1 MAGGIELGQA
11 YVEIMPSAKGI
22 KGKLTEVMGGDGEAA
37 GSSIG
42 SKIATVA
49 KRAFAAAAV
58 GKFVMSSINEGA
70 KLQQSL
76 GGIETMFKGSADKMK
91 NYAAQAYKTSGLSAN
106 EYMENVTSFSAAMI
120 TSLGGN
126 TSKAADISNMAM
138 QDMSDNA
145 NKFGTDMQSIQM
157 AYQGFAKQ
165 NYTMLDNLKLG
176 YGGTKSEMERLLQ
189 DAEKLTGVHYDINKF
204 SDVTQAIHAVQD
216 QLGVTG
222 TTAKEAAETISGSWG
237 MLKGSFKDFM
247 GQLALGGDLTGPIK
261 NMATSAIAVLKNVI
275 PAIFNIV
282 VSIPKTII
290 QNAPA
295 IKAALFQAVDNA
307 IKFVENGGLSKMLSM
322 GMKFAIKMINGVAK
336 ALPKIA
342 ATLGK
347 LRGRIAKLILLAIPK
362 IVSVIVR
369 SAPALIAAI
378 FRLFIAIKTQ
388 ALVFVR
394 SELAEFFSPVINF
407 IKGKINAIKG
417 AFSSGFASIAGKVR
431 NAFNRVKN
439 AIIEPIQTAK
449 NKLSGIVSKIKGFFP
464 LHIGKMLNI
473 KIPTFHVNGGKA
485 PWGLGGKGRK
495 PTFRVTWHAK
505 GGIMTK
511 PTFLG
516 FDGNAMHAGG
526 EAGAE
531 GLIPLDPFWAK
542 LDRLIDVV
550 HRDVSSIKEGGNMKS
565 GLAELLIQG
574 ISTNRD
580 KKIEQTI
587 IINQPVKSPQ
597 ETANAIRWQSETYG
611 LAGEI

>member
-91 NYAAQAYKTSGLSAN
+91 DYAAQAYKTSGISAN

-176 YGGTKSEMERLLQ
+176 YGGTKSEMQRLLQ

-237 MLKGSFKDFM
+237 MLKASFKDFM
-247 GQLALGGDLTGPIK
+247 GQLALGGDLTGPMK

-275 PAIFNIV
+275 PAVFNIV

-307 IKFVENGGLSKMLSM
+307 IKFVENGGLSKMLNM
-322 GMKFAIKMINGVAK
+322 GMKFVIKMLNGVAK
-336 ALPKIA
+336 AIPKIA

-347 LRGRIAKLILLAIPK
+347 LSGRIAKLVLKSIPK
-362 IVSVIVR
+362 IASVIVR

-378 FRLFIAIKTQ
+378 FRLFIAIRTQ

-417 AFSSGFASIAGKVR
+417 AFSSGFTSIAGKVR
-431 NAFNRVKN
+431 NAFNKVKN

-449 NKLSGIVSKIKGFFP
+449 DKLSGIVSKIKGFFP

-473 KIPTFHVNGGKA
+473 KTPVFHVNGGKA

-550 HRDVSSIKEGGNMKS
+550 HRDVSSIKEDANMRS

-611 LAGEI
+611 LAGKL